1 MEKREVSST
10 LRNLKFM
17 QRAAPKGEKIKE
29 EEKRQE
35 PDGRFVSTVSSTSGA
50 TTARRRCLVIVEGD
64 PHPGAFKGRMSFQ
77 SFNPSID
84 KLNEE
89 TSTIHQ
95 MPMPLSS
102 NENGSI
108 SDRSEE
114 SQGTSSENNLD
125 ADLKRKQSAVEMDT
139 KFSNKLPRVENRE
152 ANGKLKL
159 HSQGSS
165 IKQQKR
171 EKLDWNL
178 LRPPKAWQK

>member
-1 MEKREVSST
+1 
-10 LRNLKFM
+10 
-17 QRAAPKGEKIKE
+17 
-29 EEKRQE
+29 
-35 PDGRFVSTVSSTSGA
+35 
-50 TTARRRCLVIVEGD
+50 
-64 PHPGAFKGRMSFQ
+64 MSFQ